1 MSNYLENRYQRS
13 IVNNVVSEKEK
24 IICRVPQG
32 STLGPLLFIIYINDM
47 IEFINN
53 IEISLYADDTAFFL
67 GSNNINHLNF

>member
-53 IEISLYADDTAFFL
+53 IEISLYADDTAFVL